1 MTGTGTTAGTG
12 AAGTR
17 ALRPLE
23 PPYDAATAE
32 QLERWRPPGLHVEPL
47 ALLRLLARHP
57 DLLDRVRPLASGL
70 LGGGLLPPRDR
81 ELLLCRSAV
90 RAGSDYAWGVHAAT
104 LAPQAGLSPEV
115 LDALARPGVPAVL
128 EPADALLVAA
138 ADELHDTATLSPA
151 TLDALAARYDDARL
165 VELVLLCGWYRTLS
179 TLVNA
184 AGLAPEEWAEPIP
197 ATR

>member
-12 AAGTR
+12 STGTGATGTG

-23 PPYDAATAE
+23 PPYDPVTAE

-57 DLLDRVRPLASGL
+57 
-70 LGGGLLPPRDR
+70 GLLPPRDR

-115 LDALARPGVPAVL
+115 LDALARPGVPAAL

-138 ADELHDTATLSPA
+138 ADELHDSATLSPA
-151 TLDALAARYDDARL
+151 TLDALSDRYDDARL

-197 ATR
+197 APRP